1 MDKIVI
7 TGCGVKA
14 PGVSN
19 IDQFKDVL
27 ELGICTQEILHGRGH
42 NDSNIVCGVVH
53 EDLNMISGENY
64 KRYARAVQL
73 GIAAAEE
80 AYKMANLPNDD
91 FARVA
96 VIMGTSG
103 GGILEVEKFS
113 NHGNNLKKVPIQ
125 YVPIGDLHTL
135 SSGITKHLGINRQ
148 AYTLSTGCTASL
160 DAIIIMGNLFLEA
173 GNADICIVGGSD
185 AILGDWIT
193 YGFLKTGAIT
203 ENTEIEETGVP
214 FSTAC
219 LQNKIWQDMG
229 YTPITVSVNISMRQF
244 FDGEF
249 VETVKNI
256 LKETNLDAQYLDLEI
271 TESIS
276 MDNITSVISTLNELK
291 AMGISISIDDFGTG
305 YSSLSYLKKFPIN
318 NLKIDQSF
326 VRDITTNSEN
336 RSIVKTIISMANNLN
351 LDVIAEGVETEEE
364 LKFLKLNGCRVV
376 QGYVFSPPIS
386 GEDFERTFLEEHH
399 EPSTTYVY

>member
-7 TGCGVKA
+7 TGYGVKA

-42 NDSNIVCGVVH
+42 NGSNIVCGVVH
-53 EDLNMISGENY
+53 ENLNMISGENY
-64 KRYARAVQL
+64 KRYPRAAQL

-125 YVPIGDLHTL
+125 YVPIGDPHTL
-135 SSGITKHLGINRQ
+135 SSGITKHLGINGQ

-160 DAIIIMGNLFLEA
+160 DAIIMGKLFLEA
-173 GNADICIVGGSD
+173 GYADICIVGGSD
-185 AILGDWIT
+185 ALLGDWIT

-214 FSTAC
+214 FSTSHKGFVKSEGSAVVIMERKKDA
-219 LQNKIWQDMG
+219 NSRGAKIWGQVSGGASNNEARSILMSDTTGTLMTAALKSAIGDRIPTYVNSQALGLKQNDMIEYISHSNLFG
-229 YTPITVSVNISMRQF
+229 PSVPITSIKGMTGHTFGSMGAIQ
-244 FDGEF
+244 
-249 VETVKNI
+249 VV
-256 LKETNLDAQYLDLEI
+256 
-271 TESIS
+271 
-276 MDNITSVISTLNELK
+276 
-291 AMGISISIDDFGTG
+291 
-305 YSSLSYLKKFPIN
+305 SSLLSMEYGFIPPTIKTSGDGFKDLPIVTKTKYQTVDSVAITNHGVSGN
-318 NLKIDQSF
+318 NTCLL
-326 VRDITTNSEN
+326 ITKEN
-336 RSIVKTIISMANNLN
+336 
-351 LDVIAEGVETEEE
+351 
-364 LKFLKLNGCRVV
+364 
-376 QGYVFSPPIS
+376 
-386 GEDFERTFLEEHH
+386 
-399 EPSTTYVY
+399 

>member
-7 TGCGVKA
+7 TGYGVKA

-27 ELGICTQEILHGRGH
+27 EQGICTQEILHGRGH
-42 NDSNIVCGVVH
+42 NGSNIVCGVVH

-64 KRYARAVQL
+64 KRYPRGAQL

-125 YVPIGDLHTL
+125 YVPIGDPHTL
-135 SSGITKHLGINRQ
+135 SSGITKHLGINGQ

-160 DAIIIMGNLFLEA
+160 DAMIMGKLFLEA
-173 GNADICIVGGSD
+173 GYADICIVGGSD
-185 AILGDWIT
+185 ALLGDWIT

-214 FSTAC
+214 FSTSHKGFVKSEGSAVVIMERKKDADSRGA
-219 LQNKIWQDMG
+219 KIWGQVSGGASNNEARSILMSDTTGTLMTAALKRAIGDRIPTYVNSQALGLKQNDMIEYISHSNLFG
-229 YTPITVSVNISMRQF
+229 PSVPITSIKGMTGHTFGSMGAIQ
-244 FDGEF
+244 
-249 VETVKNI
+249 VV
-256 LKETNLDAQYLDLEI
+256 
-271 TESIS
+271 
-276 MDNITSVISTLNELK
+276 
-291 AMGISISIDDFGTG
+291 
-305 YSSLSYLKKFPIN
+305 SSLLSMEYGFIPPTIKTSGDGFKDLPIVTKTKYQTVDSVAITNHGVSGN
-318 NLKIDQSF
+318 NTCLL
-326 VRDITTNSEN
+326 ITKEN
-336 RSIVKTIISMANNLN
+336 
-351 LDVIAEGVETEEE
+351 
-364 LKFLKLNGCRVV
+364 
-376 QGYVFSPPIS
+376 
-386 GEDFERTFLEEHH
+386 
-399 EPSTTYVY
+399 

>member
-7 TGCGVKA
+7 TGYGVKA

-42 NDSNIVCGVVH
+42 NGSNIVCGVVH

-64 KRYARAVQL
+64 KRYPRAAQL

-125 YVPIGDLHTL
+125 YVPIGDPHTL
-135 SSGITKHLGINRQ
+135 SSGITKHLGINGQ

-160 DAIIIMGNLFLEA
+160 DAMIMGKLFLEA
-173 GNADICIVGGSD
+173 GYADICIVGGSD
-185 AILGDWIT
+185 ALLGDWIT

-214 FSTAC
+214 FSTSHKGFVKSEGSAVVIMERKKDADSRGA
-219 LQNKIWQDMG
+219 KIWGQVSGGASNNEARSILMSDTTGTLMTAALKSAIGDRIPTYVNSQALGLKQNDM
-229 YTPITVSVNISMRQF
+229 I
-244 FDGEF
+244 
-249 VETVKNI
+249 
-256 LKETNLDAQYLDLEI
+256 
-271 TESIS
+271 ESIS
-276 MDNITSVISTLNELK
+276 HSNLFGPSVPITSIKGMTGHTFGS
-291 AMGISISIDDFGTG
+291 MGAIQVV
-305 YSSLSYLKKFPIN
+305 SSLLSMEYGFIPPTIKTSGDGFKDLPIVTKTKYQTVDSVAITNHGVSGN
-318 NLKIDQSF
+318 NTCLL
-326 VRDITTNSEN
+326 ITKEN
-336 RSIVKTIISMANNLN
+336 
-351 LDVIAEGVETEEE
+351 
-364 LKFLKLNGCRVV
+364 
-376 QGYVFSPPIS
+376 
-386 GEDFERTFLEEHH
+386 
-399 EPSTTYVY
+399 